1 MSNLTEVLNQ
11 NGSFYLP
18 QATNYNK
25 GIASFYDEHFVVVDG
40 QVTIKKSYIDGIL
53 DGYYKE
59 QIKKLKL
66 EGSYASDK
74 LVHKLYDINNE
85 LISSTEV
92 TLPFSNYIN
101 DLQMYKSGNSVTIN
115 ALNGSKLLKS
125 QKIDLST
132 YADKINVVKTNNTV
146 SVRLLNGDGVL
157 STGELQLSEYG
168 TALSVSKSNDALTFQ
183 LKNGNTVL
191 STQTITIREASETP
205 DVPDV
210 PVASVGNIE
219 LSMDPRTYVIT
230 AKLKNDNQEVV
241 SQSSIDL
248 PLESSIVSMD
258 ESNGI
263 ITITLRNGNTTT
275 LYIGDLVDGL
285 VSQQEYDE
293 DMLVITRALEGVD
306 TKISTAINNAIY
318 NVLNE
323 DV

>member
-101 DLQMYKSGNSVTIN
+101 DLQMYKSGNLVTIN

-125 QKIDLST
+125 QEIDLRT
-132 YADKINVVKTNNTV
+132 YADKINVVKTNNAV
-146 SVRLLNGDGVL
+146 SVRLLNGNSVL

-205 DVPDV
+205 DVP
-210 PVASVGNIE
+210 VASVGNIE
-219 LSMDPRTYVIT
+219 LSMDPSTYVIT
-230 AKLKNDNQEVV
+230 AKLRNDNNEVV